1 MRSPFSADV
10 AAAFLGGAVIFSLA
24 GCGGGADESPG
35 REPARVSTAEP
46 AERAEKPQ
54 AAAPERYQ
62 PGLQQLDTGVDLSRA
77 SVKAADSSSAE
88 SGSAET
94 GPAEPRPDAALAPN
108 PGSLDASAIQAQA
121 APEPPQGAGENA
133 VLDPLQAVNRSLEM
147 KGGLSL
153 VDGEQVTHNFGTIRQ
168 GEVREHVYSF
178 LSNGEEPLIV
188 RAIKPSCGCTKAEIS
203 LVSETG
209 EVLSYEKG
217 AEIPIG
223 QRFQLLTEVS
233 TDGKGPGAFAA
244 QVSVYSNAPSSPFNL
259 RLVAEIEPVLIIEPD
274 HTVFLGQMTSA
285 ERKEASVTVHSKRGE
300 RFLLK
305 LDDNALSQDKPIEV
319 TLTPD
324 NPDADGKSDRWQI
337 RLAAGPNLDIGMQTA
352 PIQLISDLPIPN
364 PKYPNEDGAAKC
376 FPVML
381 ALQARV
387 IGLVNAEP
395 AFISFGMVRPGQTVE
410 RSVRIESHD
419 ETFQLFTGM
428 PVQIEGLYG
437 GEFPYSSYFATT
449 LEPADDGRVLD
460 LKLKLE
466 GLPAD
471 LNGSFG
477 GILKLAVGH
486 PSMKELTVRFS
497 GVCRPGSPAAA
508 PTGGSGN

>member
-1 MRSPFSADV
+1 MRSPFSLDLSPL
-10 AAAFLGGAVIFSLA
+10 FLGSAVMLSLA
-24 GCGGGADESPG
+24 GCGGGEG
-35 REPARVSTAEP
+35 EPRGEARVSTAESTGAT
-46 AERAEKPQ
+46 AESTEQR
-54 AAAPERYQ
+54 ERYQ
-62 PGLQQLDTGVDLSRA
+62 AGLKQLDTGVDLSRTP
-77 SVKAADSSSAE
+77 AAAAPVDAAE
-88 SGSAET
+88 SD
-94 GPAEPRPDAALAPN
+94 RPVEAP
-108 PGSLDASAIQAQA
+108 GL
-121 APEPPQGAGENA
+121 PEPSGIQQQAPQPTGNPA
-133 VLDPLQAVNRSLEM
+133 LDPLQSVNRSLEM

-153 VDGEQVTHNFGTIRQ
+153 IEGEQVAHNFGTIRQ
-168 GEVREHVYSF
+168 GEIREHVYQF
-178 LSNGEEPLIV
+178 KSNGQEPLIV

-203 LVSETG
+203 LLSETG
-209 EVLSYEKG
+209 EVLPYEKG

-244 QVSVYSNAPSSPFNL
+244 QVSLYSNAPSSPFNV

-300 RFLLK
+300 RFNLK
-305 LDDNALSQDKPIEV
+305 LDDNALSQDKPIQV
-319 TLTPD
+319 TLTPE

-337 RLAAGPNLDIGMQTA
+337 QLAAGPNLDIGMQTS

-364 PKYPNEDGAAKC
+364 PKYPNEDGSAKC

-419 ETFQLFTGM
+419 ETFQLSTGM

-449 LEPADDGRVLD
+449 LEPVEDGKVLE
-460 LKLKLE
+460 LKLKLV

-486 PSMKELTVRFS
+486 PSMEELTVRFS
-497 GVCRPGSPAAA
+497 GVCRPGTPAAA